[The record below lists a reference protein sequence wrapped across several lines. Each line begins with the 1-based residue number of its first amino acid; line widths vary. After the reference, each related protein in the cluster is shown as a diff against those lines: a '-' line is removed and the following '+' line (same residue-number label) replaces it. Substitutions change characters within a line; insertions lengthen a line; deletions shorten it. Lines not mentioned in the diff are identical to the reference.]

1 MSTDTK
7 ERYDTMNLP
16 ATTLK
21 RTDEK
26 VSETTIAAEGYRP
39 FRLSTALPVGV
50 FRRDQVAKEGEYAAL
65 LREIS
70 ARECRIE
77 TQKVLD
83 IGCALAVRVGV
94 NYLDCIVRNVELAPH
109 GFTAELQILPTRN
122 GVALLDAM
130 RRLVN
135 ANAE

>member
-1 MSTDTK
+1 
-7 ERYDTMNLP
+7 MNLT
-16 ATTLK
+16 ATTLEP
-21 RTDEK
+21 TDEK
-26 VSETTIAAEGYRP
+26 ASAAAEGHRP
-39 FRLSTALPVGV
+39 FRLSTALPVGI
-50 FRRDQVAKEGEYAAL
+50 FRRDQIAREGEYAAL

-77 TQKVLD
+77 TQNLLD
-83 IGCALAVRVGV
+83 IGCSLTVRVGV

-122 GVALLDAM
+122 GVALLDAL

-135 ANAE
+135 ATPE